1 MGCTPAKRGLVL
13 MAVVVVAVAALPPGP
28 AHAQFSPRGILGAI
42 ASPFRHLL
50 GHFGHFRHYHPG
62 YHDREHSAAA
72 SALPDKAPNPAAG
85 TRLGLLGPPAWPA
98 AYADVIGYVFWP
110 QDYAQET
117 QDRGFDVIA
126 ETISGPLRAP
136 VASARRAS
144 TTGAASAA
152 GAGCDVAAGPQD
164 WPQAQ
169 IEKTVALS
177 DQQKQALG
185 KVQARFEQST
195 KNLKVDCRDANEIAP
210 TDRLGSLIDAIWA
223 IRDTDL
229 SLREALREF
238 DDTLTADQ
246 RNAFAASGSTQSAQT
261 QGVGKDEAD
270 KAMQACAAQNVGEA
284 ERMIKEIEQRTH
296 PNKEQSAG
304 LDNLHKASTNMAKL
318 LAGSCAKPAPNDL
331 LGRLDAI
338 DEQLTTLNYAATTV
352 QIAFDDFYDKLD
364 DQQQARLQSTGR

>member
-1 MGCTPAKRGLVL
+1 MGCTPAKRGIMLI
-13 MAVVVVAVAALPPGP
+13 AVVVAVAALSPGT
-28 AHAQFSPRGILGAI
+28 AHAQFAPREIFGAI
-42 ASPFRHLL
+42 TSPFRHLL
-50 GHFGHFRHYHPG
+50 GRFGHFRHY
-62 YHDREHSAAA
+62 YHGGHGRERSAGASAAA
-72 SALPDKAPNPAAG
+72 DKAPGPAAG
-85 TRLGLLGPPAWPA
+85 TRFSLLGPPAWPG

-110 QDYAQET
+110 KDYAQET

-126 ETISGPLRAP
+126 ETISGPIA
-136 VASARRAS
+136 AAHRAS
-144 TTGAASAA
+144 TTGAAGATAA
-152 GAGCDVAAGPQD
+152 SCNVAAGSQD

-195 KNLKVDCRDANEIAP
+195 KNLKVDCRDANDIAP

-229 SLREALREF
+229 SLREALRTF

-246 RNAFAASGSTQSAQT
+246 RNAFAATGSAQPAQAQSAA
-261 QGVGKDEAD
+261 KDEAD
-270 KAMQACAAQNVGEA
+270 KAIQACAAQNVGEV
-284 ERMIKEIEQRTH
+284 ERIIKEIEQRAH
-296 PNKEQSAG
+296 PNKEQSVS

-318 LAGSCAKPAPNDL
+318 LSGSCAKPAPNDL

-364 DQQQARLQSTGR
+364 DQQQARLQGR